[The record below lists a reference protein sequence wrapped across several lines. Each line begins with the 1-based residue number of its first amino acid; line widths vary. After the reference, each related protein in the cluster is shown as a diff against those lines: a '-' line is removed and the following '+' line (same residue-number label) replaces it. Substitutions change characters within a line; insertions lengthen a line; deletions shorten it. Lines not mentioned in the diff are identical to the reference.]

1 MAFFTLQA
9 GQPVYILNK
18 ESVPMVSVGT
28 VTSVSQPR
36 PSPQN
41 WQQSL
46 VTLVAS
52 VGGETRTF
60 ENLPSDK
67 DMADSMTGLQVYCR
81 LDGVIAEVQRMRGVS
96 SQILADVDRHK
107 AVVKAC
113 DGILCELSPEIA
125 ERAQRDRELREMRE
139 QLAEMR
145 EMFRQVVAA
154 PAAQTK
160 AREDGKDGDSKAS
173 K

>member
-1 MAFFTLQA
+1 MAFFSMQA
-9 GQPVYILNK
+9 GQPVYILNR
-18 ESVPMVSVGT
+18 EAVPVVSVGT
-28 VTSVSQPR
+28 VVSVSQPR

-52 VGGETRTF
+52 VDGENRTF

-67 DMADSMTGLQVYCR
+67 EMADSMTGMQVYCQLDAVLAEIQR
-81 LDGVIAEVQRMRGVS
+81 LRKVS
-96 SQILADVDRHK
+96 AQVVADIDKHK

-125 ERAQRDRELREMRE
+125 ERASRDREMKEMRE

-145 EMFRQVVAA
+145 EMFRQMV
-154 PAAQTK
+154 TSSNTRK
-160 AREDGKDGDSKAS
+160 GGDDGKAGDSKA
-173 K
+173 